1 MNKQTISKVLNFCDA
16 VSKKN
21 NIQQLPYELI
31 LHISKWIKI
40 KCFEC
45 NKLHHKD
52 EIHKITNHK
61 IIDED
66 IRYRCGDNPNICYK
80 CLDNQ
85 YFICECCMEY
95 KHQHYRNTYHNEM
108 CEECIYDTNSHDR
121 IMGLF

>member
-1 MNKQTISKVLNFCDA
+1 MNSKMNADANKTLLFCDA
-16 VSKKN
+16 VSKKH

-61 IIDED
+61 NIDEY
-66 IRYRCGDNPNICYK
+66 IRHR
-80 CLDNQ
+80 
-85 YFICECCMEY
+85 
-95 KHQHYRNTYHNEM
+95 T
-108 CEECIYDTNSHDR
+108 
-121 IMGLF
+121 